1 MFNTKTKQMHAN
13 FISRMREDT
22 SQSRASRGFTKLW
35 RLLQRKR
42 HINIELCVRSNL
54 SDYSKLMTL
63 LKISEDHFRLLG
75 RNDFYVNSE
84 DEKITN
90 NCLLSFSSIQVE
102 TFLSLREV

>member
-1 MFNTKTKQMHAN
+1 
-13 FISRMREDT
+13 MR
-22 SQSRASRGFTKLW
+22 GC
-35 RLLQRKR
+35 QRKR

-75 RNDFYVNSE
+75 RNGFYVNSE